1 MRAVLKPVFVAIML
15 LYASYASAQRSGM
28 AKDPTLN
35 RGEGLEVT
43 RSDLDQM
50 RTKQQD
56 KNARQVDIYMFGASF
71 SVLDS
76 VLCVSYPQEIKS
88 VIVNNRW
95 FVKDRALFEKQ
106 FSDFVNGYKE
116 NTQMTVIYFSE
127 KLKTVEKRRER
138 LIKRNVKKNGFKLIQ
153 VPEFR
158 FSKPL
163 EE

>member
-95 FVKDRALFEKQ
+95 FVKVRALFEKQ

-116 NTQMTVIYFSE
+116 YTQM
-127 KLKTVEKRRER
+127 
-138 LIKRNVKKNGFKLIQ
+138 
-153 VPEFR
+153 
-158 FSKPL
+158 
-163 EE
+163 